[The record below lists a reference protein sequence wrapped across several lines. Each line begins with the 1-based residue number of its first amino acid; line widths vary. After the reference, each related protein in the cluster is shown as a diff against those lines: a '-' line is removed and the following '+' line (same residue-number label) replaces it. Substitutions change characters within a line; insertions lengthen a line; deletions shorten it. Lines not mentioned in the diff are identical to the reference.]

1 MAYGIVGFSQ
11 QNNLDQPS
19 GAIFGDC
26 SAEELLDEG
35 SGYFDFKDFKTRL
48 PAFLDGGSSA
58 TASTSA
64 VAWWIDS
71 GTATYNANYDS
82 VLTLTTGAT
91 LYDDAGIATRPVGP
105 IAPGSGQK
113 VWFEALV
120 SVGTASG
127 QGMFIGLANQAALG
141 SKNLLSQ
148 SSTATYANNL
158 IGGASKSSFYGFWA
172 IPTVYNSST
181 APLGTGGVNFH
192 AVWANQITTAMT
204 PAQFAAYSANTA
216 KSSGTGV
223 VLQNVLT
230 PTITQYPNSLNP
242 LGYVG
247 PTPVSVPPGALIATA
262 TANATPVGYGT
273 AQTPQ
278 QLLHI
283 GLPPSVGTTLGA
295 TGFVKLGIRY
305 DGQQYLYFYVN
316 GVQTAKM
323 VITSGNDTV
332 SNFGGIAVIQAG
344 AAAAVTLNLGFE
356 RTASLIY
363 P

>member
-1 MAYGIVGFSQ
+1 MSYGIIGYSQ

-19 GAIFGDC
+19 GAIWGDC
-26 SAEELLDEG
+26 SSLELLDEG
-35 SGYFDFKDFKTRL
+35 SGYFDYKDFKTRL
-48 PAFLDGGSSA
+48 PQTTDG
-58 TASTSA
+58 AS
-64 VAWWIDS
+64 VAWAIDS
-71 GTATYNANYDS
+71 GSFAWNTHYDS
-82 VLTLTTGAT
+82 VITLTTGAT
-91 LYDDAGIATRPVGP
+91 ASDDAGIATRPVGP
-105 IAPGSGQK
+105 IAPGGGQK
-113 VWFEALV
+113 IWFEALV
-120 SVGTASG
+120 SVAQITNAQS
-127 QGMFIGLANQAALG
+127 MFVGVANLVSLG
-141 SKNLLSQ
+141 SKNLMAV
-148 SSTATYANNL
+148 SSATKNTNT
-158 IGGASKSSFYGFWA
+158 IGGASGSSFYGFWMHGDT
-172 IPTVYNSST
+172 PT
-181 APLGTGGVNFH
+181 NFD
-192 AVWANQITTAMT
+192 AVWANAVTTPLT
-204 PAQFAAYSANTA
+204 PTTIGQYSTHTTS
-216 KSSGTGV
+216 SSGSGL
-223 VLQNVLT
+223 VLANVLT

-262 TANATPVGYGT
+262 TANATPTGYAT

-332 SNFGGIAVIQAG
+332 SNFAGIVQVQTGTANATGFNI
-344 AAAAVTLNLGFE
+344 GFE
-356 RTASLIY
+356 RTAALIY

>member
-11 QNNLDQPS
+11 QNQLDQPS
-19 GAIFGDC
+19 GAIWGDC
-26 SAEELLDEG
+26 SAQELLDEG
-35 SGYFDFKDFKTRL
+35 SGYWDFKDFKTRL
-48 PAFLDGGSSA
+48 PQTADG
-58 TASTSA
+58 ASVTWA
-64 VAWWIDS
+64 IDS
-71 GTATYNANYDS
+71 GSFAWNTHYDS
-82 VLTLTTGAT
+82 VITATTGAT

-105 IAPGSGQK
+105 IAPGGGQK
-113 VWFEALV
+113 IWFEALV

-127 QGMFIGLANQAALG
+127 QGLFIGLANLAALG

-148 SSTATYANNL
+148 SSTVTYGNNL

-192 AVWANQITTAMT
+192 AVWANQITTPMT
-204 PAQFAAYSANTA
+204 PAQFAAYSANPNL
-216 KSSGTGV
+216 SSGTGV

-247 PTPVSVPPGALIATA
+247 PTPASVPPGALIATA

-283 GLPPSVGTTLGA
+283 GLPPSITAAYGA

-332 SNFGGIAVIQAG
+332 SDFGGIAVIQAG